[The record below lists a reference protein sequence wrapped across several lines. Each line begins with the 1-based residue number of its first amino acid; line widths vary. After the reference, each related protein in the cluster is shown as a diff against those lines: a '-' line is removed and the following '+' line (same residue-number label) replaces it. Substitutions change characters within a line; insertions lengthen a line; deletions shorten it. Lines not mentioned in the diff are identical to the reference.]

1 MKVNKMTVA
10 RTIILVLALINQCLV
25 VAGKPIIEIADETI
39 TEVVSLVWTIGAS
52 VWAWWKNNSFSQS
65 AMLADVYME
74 SIKRSDT

>member
-39 TEVVSLVWTIGAS
+39 TEAVSLVWTIGAS
-52 VWAWWKNNSFSQS
+52 AWAWWKNNSFSQS

>member
-1 MKVNKMTVA
+1 MKVNKMTIA
-10 RTIILVLALINQCLV
+10 RTIILVLALVNQCLV

>member
-10 RTIILVLALINQCLV
+10 RTIILVLALLNQCLV

-39 TEVVSLVWTIGAS
+39 IEAVSLVWTIAAS

-65 AMLADVYME
+65 AMLADAYME